1 MKMDEIFHLPNGH
14 LLNLQPRPRHGKR
27 TRINH
32 EVQTPAQ
39 TQGSASKTDER
50 LRSAGSKETTRAS
63 SDTAS
68 RKGKPTKLP
77 LPTTFTDKDKDK
89 RKEIPTASEH
99 KGRRADRALQPRRS
113 FGIPERTPPKNSDND
128 RDQYWRKVRDKCE
141 KDNRSPPT
149 REKPKEY
156 YQEAYRKIASLA
168 NSPRQEIA
176 RQKLKQLA
184 GGTPRVDRSSLPS
197 ANLRTKIPH
206 SNDSRS
212 SLGRS
217 PKVGVIVPSTG
228 QRKRPTNGDQHAHL
242 HFSKS
247 TPAISSERTD
257 TTTDSSER
265 SHPSISPVSAPAS
278 SLTEW
283 EDRFVVNMPSARD
296 PNPPTMNAQQIS
308 NFQQS
313 IEKVH
318 KEGGTMLDPDTL
330 PSPRTRTP
338 DDSTTNSSGPEKK
351 VPGLDGQDSSLDR
364 PSETSDINKP
374 SGHRRYYSPE
384 EVGKQRFSTIWEES
398 PGKSPHDPPIA
409 NPDGSFLGCK
419 EINGPYDKNPDEI
432 LLFSTTDERPKM
444 IDIPS
449 GRPKV
454 LREGKKAANHL
465 RVPPVSPEK
474 AAVQEEWKPISQNLK
489 QAQCSKPLVR
499 TMCQEAK
506 CRQPERPEDS
516 AKEPMKENLDI
527 SGNATKHYEKQK
539 LGPKPD
545 DVFIITP
552 TITRTMVP
560 LTDLREHPTK
570 QDTQEPV
577 SRIAGEINTD
587 PRTKPQTGSSASGL
601 RRATQNSWEKSNA
614 PCEISSSDAAPPTN
628 PHPAQSRVE
637 KERTSPHK
645 PRAIRGFIR
654 TQGLPKSAT
663 GNFGDSLGNNHR
675 KPLIASLSP
684 KKDRMYSLKSASDST
699 LVEKPGSSHDISP
712 TASISRDRLQG
723 SMDKETKPFEVAE
736 LDGQQVTG
744 TSKEELFLSKITYF
758 NSELHSNS
766 MPTDEKETV
775 SQDML
780 SLIKDAL
787 LELAGQLQKL
797 YDQIMANRHSRA
809 MLVKIAF
816 NSVLKMIEHCLHVL
830 KDLLAI
836 LALYNTTGAW
846 PTPNRK
852 DFARSLIDLCEA
864 MIYLVTLGFIMI
876 IIGRAAGYVVLVGS
890 WIVWFAKPFAWLLG
904 TLGRALLI

>member
-1 MKMDEIFHLPNGH
+1 MEEIFHLPNGH

-32 EVQTPAQ
+32 EVQTP
-39 TQGSASKTDER
+39 TQARGSASKTDER
-50 LRSAGSKETTRAS
+50 RRSSTGK
-63 SDTAS
+63 DTA
-68 RKGKPTKLP
+68 RAPPDTAPRQAKPTKLP
-77 LPTTFTDKDKDK
+77 LPKTFTDKE
-89 RKEIPTASEH
+89 KEKKKETPASSEH
-99 KGRRADRALQPRRS
+99 KGRRAERALQPRKS
-113 FGIPERTPPKNSDND
+113 FGTPERTSPRNSDND

-141 KDNRSPPT
+141 KDKRAPLGK
-149 REKPKEY
+149 EKPKEY
-156 YQEAYRKIASLA
+156 YQEAYRKIVSLA

-184 GGTPRVDRSSLPS
+184 GGTPRVDPTLIQGV
-197 ANLRTKIPH
+197 NLQTKIPH
-206 SNDSRS
+206 SNDTRA

-217 PKVGVIVPSTG
+217 VGGGGIGPLTG
-228 QRKRPTNGDQHAHL
+228 QRKRLTNRDQQGHL
-242 HFSKS
+242 NFSKS
-247 TPAISSERTD
+247 TPAIFSERTD

-296 PNPPTMNAQQIS
+296 PNPPSMNAQQIS

-318 KEGGTMLDPDTL
+318 KEGGTMLDPETL

-338 DDSTTNSSGPEKK
+338 DDSTNNPAGQEKK
-351 VPGLDGQDSSLDR
+351 VPGLDGQDSGLDR
-364 PSETSDINKP
+364 PPETSDHSNS

-398 PGKSPHDPPIA
+398 PAKSTHDLPIA

-454 LREGKKAANHL
+454 LREAKKATTNH
-465 RVPPVSPEK
+465 RVAPASPEK

-489 QAQCSKPLVR
+489 QAQCSKPLTR

-506 CRQPERPEDS
+506 CRPPERPEVS
-516 AKEPMKENLDI
+516 SKAPSKENLDS
-527 SGNATKHYEKQK
+527 SGNPTKHYEKQK
-539 LGPKPD
+539 SGLKPD

-552 TITRTMVP
+552 TITRTMVTM
-560 LTDLREHPTK
+560 TDLRDHPKK
-570 QDTQEPV
+570 QDAQEPA
-577 SRIAGEINTD
+577 SRTAGDIITD
-587 PRTKPQTGSSASGL
+587 SRAKQQTGSSASGL

-628 PHPAQSRVE
+628 PHPAQIRTE
-637 KERTSPHK
+637 AERTSPQK

-663 GNFGDSLGNNHR
+663 GNFGDSVGNSHR
-675 KPLIASLSP
+675 KPLIASISP
-684 KKDRMYSLKSASDST
+684 KKDRIYSLKSASDST
-699 LVEKPGSSHDISP
+699 LVEKPSSLHDISP
-712 TASISRDRLQG
+712 TASISKDRLQG
-723 SMDKETKPFEVAE
+723 SMDKEIKPFEVAE
-736 LDGQQVTG
+736 LDGQQVTDK
-744 TSKEELFLSKITYF
+744 SKGELFLSKITNF
-758 NSELHSNS
+758 NSELNNSS
-766 MPTDEKETV
+766 MPTDEKEAV

-780 SLIKDAL
+780 SLVRDAL
-787 LELAGQLQKL
+787 LELAGQLQEL
-797 YDQIMANRHSRA
+797 YDQIIANRHSRA
-809 MLVKIAF
+809 MPVKIAF

-864 MIYLVTLGFIMI
+864 MIYLVTLGFVMM

>member
-1 MKMDEIFHLPNGH
+1 MEDIFHLPNGH

-27 TRINH
+27 TRVNH
-32 EVQTPAQ
+32 EVQAPAQ
-39 TQGSASKTDER
+39 SQGSASRTDER
-50 LRSAGSKETTRAS
+50 LRATGSRETARAPP
-63 SDTAS
+63 DTAP

-77 LPTTFTDKDKDK
+77 LPKPSTDKDKDK
-89 RKEIPTASEH
+89 RKETPTTSEH

-113 FGIPERTPPKNSDND
+113 FGTPERTSPRNSDND
-128 RDQYWRKVRDKCE
+128 RDQYWRKVRDRNG
-141 KDNRSPPT
+141 KDIRVPPSK
-149 REKPKEY
+149 EKPKEY
-156 YQEAYRKIASLA
+156 YHDAYRKIASLA
-168 NSPRQEIA
+168 NSPRQELA

-184 GGTPRVDRSSLPS
+184 AGTPRSLLPG
-197 ANLRTKIPH
+197 ANLRSKIPH

-212 SLGRS
+212 SLGRNPGGGGIGS
-217 PKVGVIVPSTG
+217 STG
-228 QRKRPTNGDQHAHL
+228 QRKRPTNADQPAPL
-242 HFSKS
+242 NFSKS
-247 TPAISSERTD
+247 TPAISSE

-318 KEGGTMLDPDTL
+318 KEGGTMLDPETL

-338 DDSTTNSSGPEKK
+338 DDSTTNSSGQEKK
-351 VPGLDGQDSSLDR
+351 LPGLDGQDSGPDR
-364 PSETSDINKP
+364 PPETSDKNKS

-398 PGKSPHDPPIA
+398 PEKSTQDPPIA

-454 LREGKKAANHL
+454 LREGKKSTNYL
-465 RVPPVSPEK
+465 RVAPLSLDK

-499 TMCQEAK
+499 TMCQEVK
-506 CRQPERPEDS
+506 CRQPERPEVPT
-516 AKEPMKENLDI
+516 KEPPMKENLDS
-527 SGNATKHYEKQK
+527 SGNPTKHYEKQK
-539 LGPKPD
+539 LGRKPD

-552 TITRTMVP
+552 TITRTMVTM
-560 LTDLREHPTK
+560 TDLREHPKK
-570 QDTQEPV
+570 QDTQEPT
-577 SRIAGEINTD
+577 SRTAGEIITD
-587 PRTKPQTGSSASGL
+587 SRTKPQTGSSTSGL

-628 PHPAQSRVE
+628 PLPTQSRAE
-637 KERTSPHK
+637 TERPSPQK

-663 GNFGDSLGNNHR
+663 ANFGDSVGNNHR

-699 LVEKPGSSHDISP
+699 LVEKPTSHDVSP
-712 TASISRDRLQG
+712 TGSISRDKLQG

-744 TSKEELFLSKITYF
+744 TSKEELFLSKITTF
-758 NSELHSNS
+758 RSELHNNS
-766 MPTDEKETV
+766 MPTDEKEAVT
-775 SQDML
+775 QDML
-780 SLIKDAL
+780 GLIRDAL
-787 LELAGQLQKL
+787 LELAGQLQDL

-864 MIYLVTLGFIMI
+864 MIYLVTLGFIMM